1 MRILKYALKNIIR
14 NPILS
19 LSSIFVIGLL
29 IFFVNILIF
38 VLFASERFIA
48 SVNSRISFT
57 INFQSGYTVTSPDA
71 RILVQQLEWTFS
83 GIVVESISKED
94 ALLLLQSRNP
104 DLATLVENTGENPL
118 PDSIRIDNIP
128 IDQYSAF
135 NTLIEKNKHILQ
147 YNKDAFDRKLLDYQS
162 QFSRIAFVVYLLSL
176 LEFGVFALLIFF
188 AFTVS
193 VILYTV
199 VSNSIFFFRQEIEI
213 IHLVGGRSS
222 FIYGPFLLQG
232 FFFGTM
238 ATVLVLGVVF
248 LIQSFVQIDFV
259 NGPLAH
265 VMRDFFLAFPLLGGV
280 QVGIAA
286 VLGMISAGIALRKY
300 VREGIFG

>member
-1 MRILKYALKNIIR
+1 MRILKYAIKNIIR

-48 SVNSRISFT
+48 SVNSKISFT
-57 INFQSGYTVTSPDA
+57 INFQSGYTVNTPDA
-71 RILVQQLEWTFS
+71 LILIQQLQGAFS
-83 GIVVESISKED
+83 GISVEPISKED
-94 ALLLLQSRNP
+94 AFLLLQTRNP

-128 IDQYSAF
+128 IDQYNAF
-135 NTLIEKNKHILQ
+135 NTYIEKNKNMLQ
-147 YNKDAFDRKLLDYQS
+147 YNKDVFDRKLLDYQS

-176 LEFGVFALLIFF
+176 LEFWVLTLLFFF

-199 VSNSIFFFRQEIEI
+199 ISNSIYFFRQEIEI

-238 ATVLVLGVVF
+238 ATVLVVGVVF

-265 VMRDFFLAFPLLGGV
+265 VMRDFFLAFPLLGGI
-280 QVGIAA
+280 QVGIVAL
-286 VLGMISAGIALRKY
+286 LGLVSAGIALRKY